1 MYVLEKDQLGMS
13 CLYRVYTSRR
23 SILFLSLTCNQFSP
37 IERLL
42 FLDLEG
48 LPVQFQSYE
57 NRGNLGGRLK
67 VPLFRYGAG
76 GDSHGLQQDTY
87 ISRSH
92 ILMLVIAQ

>member
-1 MYVLEKDQLGMS
+1 MS

-23 SILFLSLTCNQFSP
+23 SILVLSLTCNQFSP

-87 ISRSH
+87 IFKITYSH
-92 ILMLVIAQ
+92 VSYCEIKSQGILHAF